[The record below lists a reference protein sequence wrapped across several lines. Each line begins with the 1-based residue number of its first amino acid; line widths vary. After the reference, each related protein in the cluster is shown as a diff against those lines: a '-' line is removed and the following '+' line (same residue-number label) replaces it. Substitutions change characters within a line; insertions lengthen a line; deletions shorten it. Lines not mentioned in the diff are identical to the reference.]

1 MKENAEPDENLTE
14 QSTATTQ
21 QEILFHEDATCSEE
35 LLNESDNYNLQP
47 NENNSVF
54 EDKTNLK
61 TNKKQSVVEYTKRIA
76 FLLVGLIIMAFGV
89 AFSINAQL
97 GTSPVS
103 GIPYVLSLTSK
114 LSVGVTTIIVNT
126 LIVLLQ
132 IPVMRKKFKLVRL
145 LQIPVC
151 TVFGLLIDLASLC
164 IQGILPEQYWAKWLL
179 CILGIVLVAV
189 GVSFE
194 MTANVITLA
203 GEGLVQAI
211 CSVCPI
217 KFGYMKVIVDVS
229 FVVIAVAISF
239 IFLHGLYGVRE
250 GTAAAAVFVG
260 LLAKQFNK
268 AIKPLGDKLFKTSR
282 ATTSESR

>member
-1 MKENAEPDENLTE
+1 MTE
-14 QSTATTQ
+14 
-21 QEILFHEDATCSEE
+21 DSEKQ
-35 LLNESDNYNLQP
+35 NF
-47 NENNSVF
+47 NENTQSPIQYDDLSQLAQKDESTCDICQEENSLIQSSTKDNIR
-54 EDKTNLK
+54 DKRQK
-61 TNKKQSVVEYTKRIA
+61 AVEYTKRVV

-103 GIPYVLSLTSK
+103 SIPYVTSITSG

-126 LIVLLQ
+126 IIVLLQ
-132 IPVMRKKFKLVRL
+132 IPIMRKKFKLRRL

-151 TVFGLLIDLASLC
+151 TVFGLMIDLASLC
-164 IQGILPEQYWAKWLL
+164 IADILPQHYYAKWIL
-179 CILGIVLVAV
+179 CIVGIVLVAV

-203 GEGLVQAI
+203 GEGLVQAV

-217 KFGYMKVIVDVS
+217 KFGYMKVICDVS

-239 IFLHGLYGVRE
+239 IFLHNLQGVRE
-250 GTAAAAVFVG
+250 GTLAAAIFVG
-260 LLAKQFNK
+260 LLAKQLNK
-268 AIKPLGDKLFKTSR
+268 IIQPLGNKFFNVKKAEKPTN
-282 ATTSESR
+282 E